1 MTADIKLPTKSVNW
15 TWTWPGWSQ
24 TSRHKCRSRSL
35 QAGSQ
40 PKKRRPKK
48 KNCLHLITLVAVFV
62 LASSLLGQT
71 TGTGDTSVTAVRGES
86 WILHLGRSFGETSM
100 GKTWNLGPPPPD
112 PGTELPSW
120 QLNLS
125 PGFPAPIVTLHG
137 SDLYRMTC
145 QGCHK
150 ESGQGAPP
158 EINSIIDPVRATS
171 VAAIT
176 ARMKAAGREMSR
188 SDTAA
193 MAKESKAMLLQ
204 RLHIGG
210 QHMLPPTMSEAEI
223 RSLVAYLGQLAAI
236 PGAEK
241 NQVAVKESSYRIGEH
256 IVKSTCHVCHSATG
270 PNPSPEQI
278 LKGAI
283 PPLSALTTR
292 VSLSGF
298 VRKVTSGVPII
309 MGTPPTYYR
318 GHMPVYVYFR
328 QDEAA
333 AAYLY
338 LIRYPPRP

>member
-1 MTADIKLPTKSVNW
+1 
-15 TWTWPGWSQ
+15 
-24 TSRHKCRSRSL
+24 
-35 QAGSQ
+35 
-40 PKKRRPKK
+40 
-48 KNCLHLITLVAVFV
+48 
-62 LASSLLGQT
+62 
-71 TGTGDTSVTAVRGES
+71 
-86 WILHLGRSFGETSM
+86 
-100 GKTWNLGPPPPD
+100 
-112 PGTELPSW
+112 
-120 QLNLS
+120 
-125 PGFPAPIVTLHG
+125 
-137 SDLYRMTC
+137 
-145 QGCHK
+145 
-150 ESGQGAPP
+150 
-158 EINSIIDPVRATS
+158 
-171 VAAIT
+171 
-176 ARMKAAGREMSR
+176 MKAGGREMSR
-188 SDTAA
+188 SDIAA

-223 RSLVAYLGQLAAI
+223 RSLVAYLEQLAAI

-241 NQVAVKESSYRIGEH
+241 NQISVKESSYRIGEH

-270 PNPSPEQI
+270 SNPSPDQI

-298 VRKVTSGVPII
+298 VRKVTSGAPII

-318 GHMPVYVYFR
+318 GHMPVYVYFS